1 MVRNMWYDVEWYVM
15 DLLRARRR
23 RWRSIGDHNLSWFG
37 GMVDSNDDIG
47 YIFRVS
53 LPRIFHLNMSSTSVE
68 ALKPVVL

>member
-1 MVRNMWYDVEWYVM
+1 M
-15 DLLRARRR
+15 RARRR

-53 LPRIFHLNMSSTSVE
+53 LPRIFHLTTFVPTSREVPKTTNE
-68 ALKPVVL
+68 LEGTNARLLY